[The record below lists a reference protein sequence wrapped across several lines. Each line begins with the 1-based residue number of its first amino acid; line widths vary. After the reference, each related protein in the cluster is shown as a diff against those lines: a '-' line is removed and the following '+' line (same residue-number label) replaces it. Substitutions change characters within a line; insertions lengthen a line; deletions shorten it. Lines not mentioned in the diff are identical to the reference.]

1 MSRIP
6 INENQDTRGDPDPA
20 ATVGDPRTQTQD
32 AEPGGD
38 LQQLQGELDDLR
50 TRLAR
55 VQADFQNS
63 RRRLETDK
71 EQAVQY
77 ANANLIKALLPVI
90 DNFERALAVEPG
102 KADATAI
109 LKGLQ
114 LVHDQLMAA
123 LQSNGVEIV
132 APEPGTPFDPAHQQA
147 LMQEPS
153 DQYAEPTVTRLL
165 QRGYMLHGRPLRPAS
180 VAVSKTG

>member
-6 INENQDTRGDPDPA
+6 IDDSENNATGDERE
-20 ATVGDPRTQTQD
+20 PRTGTQD
-32 AEPGGD
+32 AESND
-38 LQQLQGELDDLR
+38 LQQLQSELDDLR

-63 RRRLETDK
+63 RRRLEADK

-90 DNFERALAVEPG
+90 DNFERALAVDAG
-102 KADATAI
+102 KADAASI

-114 LVHDQLMAA
+114 LVHDQLMTVLGANA
-123 LQSNGVEIV
+123 VEVV
-132 APEPGTPFDPAHQQA
+132 APEPGTPFDPSHHQA

-153 DQYAEPTVTRLL
+153 EQYEEPTVTKLL
-165 QRGYMLHGRPLRPAS
+165 QKGYFLHDRPLRPAS
-180 VAVSKTG
+180 VAVSKTS

>member
-6 INENQDTRGDPDPA
+6 IDDRDNDERLDQDGESPPA
-20 ATVGDPRTQTQD
+20 PAGQD
-32 AEPGGD
+32 DAQSGLDAAHAEA
-38 LQQLQGELDDLR
+38 DDLR

-55 VQADFQNS
+55 VQADFQNA
-63 RRRLETDK
+63 RRRLEADK

-77 ANANLIKALLPVI
+77 ANANLIKTLLPVI
-90 DNFERALAVEPG
+90 DNFERALSVDAG

-123 LQSNGVEIV
+123 LQSNGVEVV
-132 APEPGTPFDPAHQQA
+132 APQPGTPFDPAHQQA

-153 DQYAEPTVTRLL
+153 DQYTSPTVTRLL

-180 VAVSKTG
+180 VAVSKTT

>member
-6 INENQDTRGDPDPA
+6 INDSESNETGEIPSDPEGIDA
-20 ATVGDPRTQTQD
+20 RAGAVGD
-32 AEPGGD
+32 GSD
-38 LQQLQGELDDLR
+38 LQQLQTELDDLR

-77 ANANLIKALLPVI
+77 SNANLIKALLPVI
-90 DNFERALAVEPG
+90 DNFERALAVDPAR
-102 KADATAI
+102 ADAGSI

-123 LQSNGVEIV
+123 LGANHVQIIG
-132 APEPGTPFDPAHQQA
+132 PEPGTPFDPSHHQA

-153 DQYAEPTVTRLL
+153 DQYEEPTVTKLL
-165 QRGYMLHGRPLRPAS
+165 QKGYALHDRTLRPAS
-180 VAVSKTG
+180 VAVSKTS

>member
-6 INENQDTRGDPDPA
+6 INDRDNEQGVDNDAAPEMQDDGA
-20 ATVGDPRTQTQD
+20 GAD
-32 AEPGGD
+32 AGGGD
-38 LQQLQGELDDLR
+38 AGQVEAELTDLR

-55 VQADFQNS
+55 VQADFQNA
-63 RRRLETDK
+63 RRRLEADK

-77 ANANLIKALLPVI
+77 ANANLIKTLLPVI
-90 DNFERALAVEPG
+90 DNFERALAVDAG
-102 KADATAI
+102 KADATSI

-123 LQSNGVEIV
+123 LQSNGVEVV

-147 LMQEPS
+147 LMQEAS
-153 DQYAEPTVTRLL
+153 DQYSDPTVTRLL

-180 VAVSKTG
+180 VAVSKTT

>member
-6 INENQDTRGDPDPA
+6 INDRENEDGVDPDA
-20 ATVGDPRTQTQD
+20 APDVTD
-32 AEPGGD
+32 EPGAGAGGD
-38 LQQLQGELDDLR
+38 ARQLRAELDELR

-63 RRRLETDK
+63 RRRLEADK

-102 KADATAI
+102 KAD
-109 LKGLQ
+109 
-114 LVHDQLMAA
+114 
-123 LQSNGVEIV
+123 
-132 APEPGTPFDPAHQQA
+132 
-147 LMQEPS
+147 
-153 DQYAEPTVTRLL
+153 
-165 QRGYMLHGRPLRPAS
+165 
-180 VAVSKTG
+180 